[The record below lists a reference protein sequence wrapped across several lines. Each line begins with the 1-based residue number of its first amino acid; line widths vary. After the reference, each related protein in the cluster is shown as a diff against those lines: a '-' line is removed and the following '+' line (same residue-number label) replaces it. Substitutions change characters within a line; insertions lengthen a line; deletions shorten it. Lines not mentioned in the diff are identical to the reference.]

1 MLPPCPTWRSIG
13 RLPAESESI
22 NFGHLQLGHGPD
34 VIGSLYEGV
43 NVYNFAADHGLV
55 GFDVAIELS
64 EAW

>member
-1 MLPPCPTWRSIG
+1 V
-13 RLPAESESI
+13 SEST
-22 NFGHLQLGHGPD
+22 NFDPLQLGHGPD